1 MAHKRRVFV
10 KEEFVVLSDK
20 EHDLI
25 SDFDRHNATT
35 LYMWTGKLGNIARS
49 LARKG
54 LVAIVAK
61 SEDHYRQDPMT
72 IEITNKGLG
81 YIYPKLVKVP
91 LELRSR
97 RGREEVKE
105 K

>member
-1 MAHKRRVFV
+1 MAHKRRVFI
-10 KEEFVVLSDK
+10 KEEFVTLTDA

-25 SDFDRHNATT
+25 SDFDKFNETT
-35 LYMWTGKLGNIARS
+35 LYMWTGKLGIVARS

-54 LVAIVAK
+54 LVKIVAK
-61 SEDHYRQDPMT
+61 SEDHYREDPMT

-97 RGREEVKE
+97 RGMLDK
-105 K
+105 KK